1 MLFRSSKVVKRVP
14 RLQGGD
20 FEGGIWSPDDGF
32 VDATRLLAGY
42 IQLATG
48 CGAHARFETGVCGV
62 RVERGRVVGVETP
75 FEFIPARI
83 VVNAAGAWAQ
93 EIGGLVTTRSLA
105 FRPCRRH
112 LFLSEKA
119 RWIDPAWPF
128 VWDVSHQIYFRPDSG
143 RLLLSPCDED
153 LAPAGIP
160 ETETRVAELLS
171 QKIERHLPSL
181 MGLPIWRSWAGLRTL
196 TSDGRFVIGWD
207 PKVEGL
213 FWVAGLGGHGVT
225 TSHSVGA
232 LAADMIVGVERS
244 EARAFSPSRF
254 FDDD

>member
-1 MLFRSSKVVKRVP
+1 M
-14 RLQGGD
+14 
-20 FEGGIWSPDDGF
+20 
-32 VDATRLLAGY
+32 
-42 IQLATG
+42 
-48 CGAHARFETGVCGV
+48 
-62 RVERGRVVGVETP
+62 
-75 FEFIPARI
+75 
-83 VVNAAGAWAQ
+83 
-93 EIGGLVTTRSLA
+93 
-105 FRPCRRH
+105 
-112 LFLSEKA
+112 
-119 RWIDPAWPF
+119 
-128 VWDVSHQIYFRPDSG
+128 
-143 RLLLSPCDED
+143 
-153 LAPAGIP
+153 
-160 ETETRVAELLS
+160 AELLS